1 MRFLAYLFSFQGR
14 FTAGDLWH
22 HGFALAFPTLTV
34 FAGATAAL
42 WQISS
47 GALLY
52 GFGVALLFQWT
63 GQISATVRRFHDFGL
78 SGWWALTMLIA
89 PACVV
94 ALFLEIFAGL
104 PSQFASVVPSIA
116 FGMFVISA
124 CALLALFVMPGQRR
138 DNRFGPIPDG
148 RPLADR

>member
-14 FTAGDLWH
+14 FTAGDLWR
-22 HGFALAFPTLTV
+22 HGFDLAFPTLIV

-52 GFGVALLFQWT
+52 GFGVAMLFHWT
-63 GQISATVRRFHDFGL
+63 GQISAIVRRLHDFGI
-78 SGWWALTMLIA
+78 SGWWALIMLSA

-94 ALFLEIFAGL
+94 ALSLDIFVGL
-104 PSQFASVVPSIA
+104 PFDLASVVPSIA
-116 FGMFVISA
+116 VGLFVISA
-124 CALLALFVMPGQRR
+124 CASLALFVTPGQRR

-148 RPLADR
+148 G